1 MLNLKTYKQ
10 NLWVKRVLKMNSSNF
25 KLEKLRDKLILMKE
39 GRPPEL
45 MRFIITLLLL
55 RLLLMIVVT
64 QMRINDM
71 RINRATQETLVP
83 VSWPSKTAYTVL

>member
-10 NLWVKRVLKMNSSNF
+10 TLWVKRVLKMNSSNF
-25 KLEKLRDKLILMKE
+25 KSEKLRDKLILMKE
-39 GRPPEL
+39 DRPPEL

-55 RLLLMIVVT
+55 RLLLMIVV
-64 QMRINDM
+64 

>member
-10 NLWVKRVLKMNSSNF
+10 TLWVKRVLKMNSSNF
-25 KLEKLRDKLILMKE
+25 KSEKLRDKLILMKE
-39 GRPPEL
+39 GQPPEL

-55 RLLLMIVVT
+55 RLLLMIVV
-64 QMRINDM
+64 

>member
-10 NLWVKRVLKMNSSNF
+10 NLWVKRVLKMISSNF
-25 KLEKLRDKLILMKE
+25 KPEKLRDKLILMKE

-55 RLLLMIVVT
+55 RLLLLLLIVVT
-64 QMRINDM
+64 QMRI
-71 RINRATQETLVP
+71 
-83 VSWPSKTAYTVL
+83 K

>member
-25 KLEKLRDKLILMKE
+25 KSEKLRDKLILMKE

-55 RLLLMIVVT
+55 RLLLLLLIVVT
-64 QMRINDM
+64 QMRI
-71 RINRATQETLVP
+71 
-83 VSWPSKTAYTVL
+83 K

>member
-25 KLEKLRDKLILMKE
+25 KSEKLRDKLILMKE

-45 MRFIITLLLL
+45 MRFIITLLL
-55 RLLLMIVVT
+55 LLLMIVVT

>member
-10 NLWVKRVLKMNSSNF
+10 TLWVKRVLKMNSSNF
-25 KLEKLRDKLILMKE
+25 KSEKLRDKLILMKE

-55 RLLLMIVVT
+55 RLLLMIVV
-64 QMRINDM
+64 